1 MPFQANWWI
10 QSGTVRTKMS
20 TPIPALRFG
29 TAAATLTTPRVS
41 QLGQLLDRSTAT
53 FALLDS
59 YNRFAQAQMT
69 VSR

>member
-1 MPFQANWWI
+1 
-10 QSGTVRTKMS
+10 MS

-29 TAAATLTTPRVS
+29 TAAAILTTPRVG

-59 YNRFAQAQMT
+59 YNRFAQANMT
-69 VSR
+69 VTR